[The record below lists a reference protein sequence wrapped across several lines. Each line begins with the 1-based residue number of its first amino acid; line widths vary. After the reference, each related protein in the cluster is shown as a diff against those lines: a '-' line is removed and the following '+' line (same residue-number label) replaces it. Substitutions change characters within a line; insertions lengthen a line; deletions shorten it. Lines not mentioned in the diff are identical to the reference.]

1 MNKNFTRRQAL
12 NLGLTTLAA
21 SFAPLSSA
29 LSDTKYPTQPI
40 RLIVPRPAGGVVD
53 VVGRVWGNQAGA
65 ILDGTIVVDNIG
77 GGGGTIGTAQAAR
90 ATSDGHTLLLGS
102 TSDLVLNPIIR
113 PNLGYD
119 PVKDFTPISIMA
131 VSVAAI
137 AVNASLPV
145 TSLKE
150 LAAYAKAN
158 PGKLS
163 YGSAGAGTMANLAG
177 ELFKELAGLPD
188 IVHVPYKGAAPGI
201 SDLVAGHI
209 PMMAANVSDAAIELH
224 RAGKIRL
231 LAAASERRVTA
242 APEIPTGAEAGYPD
256 FIAQLFMG
264 LFTPA
269 RTPQPVVDRL
279 AAVTTEVMAEKDFQ
293 AKLIAQAFEPVP
305 GSNPET
311 ARKYMA
317 EEVARWTPVLKRTGM
332 TTN

>member
-21 SFAPLSSA
+21 SLAPLSSA

-53 VVGRVWGNQAGA
+53 VVGRVWGNQAST

-145 TSLKE
+145 H
-150 LAAYAKAN
+150 LAQGARGLCQGQSRQAVLRLGRRRN
-158 PGKLS
+158 HGEPRGRTVQ
-163 YGSAGAGTMANLAG
+163 GTRRSARHRACAVQGRGAGHLRSRRRPHSDDG
-177 ELFKELAGLPD
+177 RQRLGRRHRSC
-188 IVHVPYKGAAPGI
+188 IAP
-201 SDLVAGHI
+201 ARF
-209 PMMAANVSDAAIELH
+209 ACC
-224 RAGKIRL
+224 
-231 LAAASERRVTA
+231 AAASERRVTA
-242 APEIPTGAEAGYPD
+242 APEIPTGAEAG
-256 FIAQLFMG
+256 
-264 LFTPA
+264 
-269 RTPQPVVDRL
+269 
-279 AAVTTEVMAEKDFQ
+279 
-293 AKLIAQAFEPVP
+293 
-305 GSNPET
+305 
-311 ARKYMA
+311 
-317 EEVARWTPVLKRTGM
+317 
-332 TTN
+332 